1 MKRRTTQLFALLL
14 ALALFGAACGRD
26 DNKSSS
32 GRGDGDIAAGPGFD
46 GKTIKLGV
54 LEGVSGAI
62 GDPIGKPLSAGG
74 DAYWARVNA
83 AGGVAGKYKVEL
95 LKEDTAYNNEQTK
108 AKYTKIKND
117 VVMFSQI
124 LGTPPTKTVLV
135 DLKTDGIA
143 AAPAS
148 LDAAWVREPNLF
160 PVGSTYQLQF
170 VNAAS
175 WLVKD
180 EGFNDKPICMM
191 AIESE
196 YGQAGIEGLTD
207 AAKELGFT
215 IATTARFQGTPDEK
229 YDGQIA
235 QLQQAKCGTGAV
247 FLTAL
252 PSNTGRIIGASAQ
265 KGLTPRW
272 IAQSPTWVSALAAN
286 PQLAPLLQKSFYWTS
301 EGTTWGDTSVPGMKD
316 LIDDV
321 AKYAPAQKPD
331 VYFVFGYAQAKGV
344 HAVLEQA
351 VKNGD
356 LSRKGILKAIEQA
369 KPDYE
374 GLLGKYTYG
383 KAADRSPSR
392 ETVIFKVNPA
402 VPGALEKVKVV
413 TSDAATKLKI

>member
-1 MKRRTTQLFALLL
+1 MKRTTSVVAVLL
-14 ALALFGAACGRD
+14 ALALVGAACGRD
-26 DNKSSS
+26 KK
-32 GRGDGDIAAGPGFD
+32 AADAPGFD

-54 LEGVSGAI
+54 LEGVSGPIA
-62 GDPIGKPLSAGG
+62 DPIGKPLSAGG

-95 LKEDTAYNNEQTK
+95 VKEDTAYNNEQTK

-143 AAPAS
+143 ASPAS

-170 VNAAS
+170 INAAS
-175 WLVKD
+175 WLVND
-180 EGFNDKPICMM
+180 EGFKTKPICQM

-196 YGQAGIEGLTD
+196 YGNAGIEGLTT

-215 IATTARFQGTPDEK
+215 VAATARFKGTADEE
-229 YDGQIA
+229 YTA
-235 QLQQAKCGTGAV
+235 QVAALQKAKCAAV

-252 PSNTGRIIGASAQ
+252 PSNTGRIIGAAAQ

-272 IAQSPTWVSALAAN
+272 IGQSPTWVSALAAS
-286 PQLAPLLQKSFYWTS
+286 PTLAPLLQKTFYWTS
-301 EGTTWGDTSVPGMKD
+301 EGTTWGDTSVKGMKE
-316 LIDDV
+316 LIADV
-321 AKYAPAQKPD
+321 AKYAPTQKPD
-331 VYFVFGYAQAKGV
+331 VYFVFGYSQAKGV

-351 VKNGD
+351 AKNND
-356 LSRKGILKAIEQA
+356 FSRAGILKAISEVSV
-369 KPDYE
+369 DYE

-383 KAADRSPSR
+383 SAANRSPSR

-402 VPGALEKVKVV
+402 VPGALEKVKAV
-413 TSDAATKLKI
+413 TSDVASKLKIG